1 MSTCKTSRPV
11 AFLEK
16 IEEYFVAEQIRKQ
29 KMKEKRSESNEGEDY
44 KIDEIIKLLSST
56 CRSVVKNETSKTA
69 SK

>member
-1 MSTCKTSRPV
+1 M
-11 AFLEK
+11 
-16 IEEYFVAEQIRKQ
+16 AEQIRKQ

-69 SK
+69 NK